1 MLRPPWDGE
10 FTAAFGPFRPV
21 PRQSLLTVGRSLTL
35 SGHFAYA
42 SGLATTGGKQ
52 TDPGRRPITA
62 GDAKDFVSLV
72 DPIKMVE
79 MLTSGVS
86 ARCELTVGSAKQ
98 LSPASQ
104 GRGPET
110 GRALG
115 AYVRDDRDGSPTADA
130 ERRQLTVKFWDRLR
144 FPAGSIPRAWPA
156 VSATQLATRVA
167 ARGGA
172 NQQRAKT
179 ATPPRQ
185 PDDRDAQLKVCNS
198 IFSPPSDCRLK
209 ICVASPPH
217 G

>member
-1 MLRPPWDGE
+1 
-10 FTAAFGPFRPV
+10 
-21 PRQSLLTVGRSLTL
+21 
-35 SGHFAYA
+35 
-42 SGLATTGGKQ
+42 
-52 TDPGRRPITA
+52 
-62 GDAKDFVSLV
+62 VSLV
-72 DPIKMVE
+72 DPIKTVE

-130 ERRQLTVKFWDRLR
+130 ERRQLTVMFWDRLR

-167 ARGGA
+167 ARTSNG
-172 NQQRAKT
+172 QR
-179 ATPPRQ
+179 R
-185 PDDRDAQLKVCNS
+185 RRRLG
-198 IFSPPSDCRLK
+198 SPMIGTLS
-209 ICVASPPH
+209 
-217 G
+217 